1 MRCPWCGES
10 RDRVVDSREV
20 DNGSAVRRR
29 RECEVCSR
37 RFTTFERVEP
47 TGLMVVKRSGRRE
60 PFAREKLAGGIM
72 SATKNRPFA
81 ASEIDA
87 LVDSVL
93 TKVRS
98 LGPEVT
104 SEQIGAEVLD
114 RLRELDEVSYL
125 RFASVY
131 KGFEGVG
138 DFQRE
143 AGLLAPE
150 RGATPVAPAAP
161 KGED

>member
-1 MRCPWCGES
+1 
-10 RDRVVDSREV
+10 VVDSREV
-20 DNGSAVRRR
+20 EGGAAVRRR
-29 RECEVCSR
+29 RECEVCTR
-37 RFTTFERVEP
+37 RFTTFERVEQS
-47 TGLMVVKRSGRRE
+47 GLTVVKRSGRRE
-60 PFAREKLAGGIM
+60 PFSREKLAGGVR

-81 ASEIDA
+81 SSEIDA
-87 LVDSVL
+87 LVDSV
-93 TKVRS
+93 TAKASS

-143 AGLLAPE
+143 AGLLAPDSGGGPSPG
-150 RGATPVAPAAP
+150 GADAD
-161 KGED
+161 GEE

>member
-20 DNGSAVRRR
+20 DNGIAVRRR

-37 RFTTFERVEP
+37 RFTTFERVEHS
-47 TGLMVVKRSGRRE
+47 GLMVVKSSGRRE
-60 PFAREKLAGGIM
+60 PFSREKVAGGIRA
-72 SATKNRPFA
+72 ATKNRPFTPE
-81 ASEIDA
+81 EIDA
-87 LVDSVL
+87 VVEAVAS
-93 TKVRS
+93 TVRS
-98 LGPEVT
+98 LGAEVS
-104 SEQIGAEVLD
+104 SERIGAEVLE

-131 KGFEGVG
+131 KGFEEVG

-143 AGLLAPE
+143 AGLLGGP
-150 RGATPVAPAAP
+150 RPV
-161 KGED
+161 GEG

>member
-10 RDRVVDSREV
+10 NDRVVDSREV
-20 DNGSAVRRR
+20 EGGSAVRRR

-37 RFTTFERVEP
+37 RFTTFERVEQ
-47 TGLMVVKRSGRRE
+47 TGLTVVKRSGRRE
-60 PFAREKLAGGIM
+60 PFSREKVAGGIR

-81 ASEIDA
+81 TSEIDA
-87 LVDSVL
+87 LVDTV
-93 TKVRS
+93 TAKVRS

-104 SEQIGAEVLD
+104 SEQIGTEVLD
-114 RLRELDEVSYL
+114 RLRELDEVAYL

-131 KGFEGVG
+131 KGFEEVG

-143 AGLLAPE
+143 AGLLAPD
-150 RGATPVAPAAP
+150 RGAASSLRSDPD
-161 KGED
+161 GEG